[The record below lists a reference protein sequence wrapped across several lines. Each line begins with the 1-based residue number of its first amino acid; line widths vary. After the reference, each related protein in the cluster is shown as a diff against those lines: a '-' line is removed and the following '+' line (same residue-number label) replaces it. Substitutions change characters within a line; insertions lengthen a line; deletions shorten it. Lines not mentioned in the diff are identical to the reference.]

1 MSKLMTIS
9 NLSKELG
16 LVDLKDKKP
25 QNYIIRY
32 WEKNFK
38 QIKPK
43 IINKRRYYT
52 NEQVELIKLIK
63 FLLKNKG
70 LTISGVKKVLDSS
83 INKLDDYNSHGLK
96 AEYYKKSF
104 KLKSSEILR
113 KIKKIKKH
121 GKKNTY

>member
-1 MSKLMTIS
+1 MSKLINIS
-9 NLSKELG
+9 NLSKELE
-16 LVDLKDKKP
+16 LVDLKSKKP

-52 NEQVELIKLIK
+52 NEQVELMKLIK
-63 FLLKNKG
+63 FLLKSKG

-83 INKLDDYNSHGLK
+83 INKLDDYNSHSLK
-96 AEYYKKSF
+96 TEYYKKFF
-104 KLKSSEILR
+104 KQKTNEILKKIR
-113 KIKKIKKH
+113 KIKKY
-121 GKKNTY
+121 GKKNSY

>member
-1 MSKLMTIS
+1 MTIS
-9 NLSKELG
+9 NLSKELD

-25 QNYIIRY
+25 KNYIIRY

-113 KIKKIKKH
+113 KIKNIKKY

>member
-1 MSKLMTIS
+1 MNKLLNISELSKLL
-9 NLSKELG
+9 NLT
-16 LVDLKDKKP
+16 DPITKKP
-25 QNYIIRY
+25 LNHVLRY
-32 WEKNFK
+32 WEKEFK
-38 QIKPK
+38 VIKPK

-83 INKLDDYNSHGLK
+83 INKLDDYNSYGLK

-104 KLKSSEILR
+104 KLKSNEILK
-113 KIKKIKKH
+113 KIKKIKKY

>member
-70 LTISGVKKVLDSS
+70 LTISGAKKVLDSS

-104 KLKSSEILR
+104 KLKSSEILK
-113 KIKKIKKH
+113 KIKKIKKY

>member
-1 MSKLMTIS
+1 MSKLINIS
-9 NLSKELG
+9 NLSKELD
-16 LVDLKDKKP
+16 LVDLKSKKP

-52 NEQVELIKLIK
+52 NEQVELMKLIK
-63 FLLKNKG
+63 FLLKSKG

-83 INKLDDYNSHGLK
+83 INKLDDYNSHSLK
-96 AEYYKKSF
+96 TGYYKERIKKKTIEVLKRIK
-104 KLKSSEILR
+104 KLKNY
-113 KIKKIKKH
+113 
-121 GKKNTY
+121 GKKNSR

>member
-1 MSKLMTIS
+1 MTIS
-9 NLSKELG
+9 NLSKELD

-25 QNYIIRY
+25 KNYIIRY

>member
-1 MSKLMTIS
+1 MTIS
-9 NLSKELG
+9 NLSKELD

-25 QNYIIRY
+25 KNYIIRY
-32 WEKNFK
+32 WEKIL

-70 LTISGVKKVLDSS
+70 LTISGVKKVLD
-83 INKLDDYNSHGLK
+83 
-96 AEYYKKSF
+96 
-104 KLKSSEILR
+104 
-113 KIKKIKKH
+113 
-121 GKKNTY
+121 

>member
-1 MSKLMTIS
+1 MTIS
-9 NLSKELG
+9 NLSKELD
-16 LVDLKDKKP
+16 LVVLKDKKP
-25 QNYIIRY
+25 KNYIIRY

-38 QIKPK
+38 Q
-43 IINKRRYYT
+43 
-52 NEQVELIKLIK
+52 IKLIK

-104 KLKSSEILR
+104 KLKSSEILK
-113 KIKKIKKH
+113 KIKKIKKY

>member
-9 NLSKELG
+9 NLSKELD

-25 QNYIIRY
+25 KNYIIRY

>member
-9 NLSKELG
+9 NLSKELD

-25 QNYIIRY
+25 KNYIIRY

-113 KIKKIKKH
+113 NIKKIKKY

>member
-1 MSKLMTIS
+1 MSKLINIS
-9 NLSKELG
+9 NLSKELE
-16 LVDLKDKKP
+16 LVDLKSKKP

-52 NEQVELIKLIK
+52 NEQVELMKLIK
-63 FLLKNKG
+63 FLLKSKG

-83 INKLDDYNSHGLK
+83 INKLDDYNSHSLK
-96 AEYYKKSF
+96 TEYYKKFF
-104 KLKSSEILR
+104 KQKTNEILK
-113 KIKKIKKH
+113 KIKKIKKY
-121 GKKNTY
+121 GKKNSY

>member
-1 MSKLMTIS
+1 MSKLINIS
-9 NLSKELG
+9 NLSKELD
-16 LVDLKDKKP
+16 LVDLKSKKP

-52 NEQVELIKLIK
+52 NEQVELMKLIK
-63 FLLKNKG
+63 FLLKSKG

-83 INKLDDYNSHGLK
+83 INKLDDYNSHSLK
-96 AEYYKKSF
+96 TEYYKKFF
-104 KLKSSEILR
+104 KQKTNEILK
-113 KIKKIKKH
+113 KIKKIKKY
-121 GKKNTY
+121 GKKNSY

>member
-1 MSKLMTIS
+1 MTIS
-9 NLSKELG
+9 NLSKELD

-25 QNYIIRY
+25 KNYIIRY

-70 LTISGVKKVLDSS
+70 LTISGAKKVLDSS